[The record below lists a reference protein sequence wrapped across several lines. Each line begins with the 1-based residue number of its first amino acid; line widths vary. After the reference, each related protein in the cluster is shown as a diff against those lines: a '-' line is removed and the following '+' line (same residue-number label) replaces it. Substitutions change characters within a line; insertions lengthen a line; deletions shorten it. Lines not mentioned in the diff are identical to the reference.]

1 MATVPGNQKKQPIPA
16 NNGSKNAP
24 LKGKEIFSLLK
35 NQKMER
41 TMQDLFVTLKKND
54 AENLEINAFLDSLT
68 YRIEKG
74 ESFGLL
80 RLLSA
85 QKTNKQETQINFG
98 EIQSESCSL
107 EELKVLDLTS
117 FPSLSEQDPL
127 KLGVEKAVVAYIKAE
142 FSKGLKG
149 EIGKKFSNFVRYN
162 HTSLSELL
170 NALEYFPDE
179 LNNLDQKSAFCAFRD
194 AFRMSFFQLKEQ
206 LANGSTAISL
216 DELNTKTFDQWT
228 ESQKVIF
235 DTMFTKLFLNR
246 EKGRLTQLNQL
257 TQEVG
262 QVFSKPLP
270 LASLC
275 SKYPCSYEGLQE
287 RAKINRPDVLEA
299 LADCE
304 QRRAAGEESAE
315 AEIEQHYR
323 TLYLETIKEQDSR
336 LAVALTFLYEHDFD
350 FAALEQE
357 KALKADFFRS
367 LAESRLEQMENA

>member
-1 MATVPGNQKKQPIPA
+1 
-16 NNGSKNAP
+16 
-24 LKGKEIFSLLK
+24 
-35 NQKMER
+35 
-41 TMQDLFVTLKKND
+41 MQDLLVTLKKND